1 MTKYG
6 DETAKLYLRKYFR
19 DPAHLDEFVAFL
31 FPHYAT
37 SAIPDFHHELYDAF
51 AISLFY
57 NENIARA
64 APRGSAKSTV
74 VGVVLLSWIGIY
86 RLRRFVIYLSNTS
99 TQAEGLLSALQSEFE
114 TNERLIWLYGDLRSK
129 YWNKHDFVT
138 TTGVRFV
145 AKGQGVRI
153 RGLRHNE
160 NRPDLLLFDDL
171 ENDDEVAN
179 PLQREKL
186 KKWFLS
192 AAMSGIDPEGGIAW
206 FIGTILHPDS
216 LLKNIIDQ
224 KPPFQDWNVG
234 LYRAIQDDGT
244 SFWPSRFP
252 MYWLKQKRAEL
263 GTFIFN
269 QEYQNEPIV
278 DGTRLC
284 PPSYIRPID
293 TSVIMPMEGRATNI
307 AVDPAISKAETADK
321 TGIVGGYCWMTPAG
335 EIQKIRITY
344 AMAKRMT
351 LIETA
356 NELNSLDSL
365 MQPQQIGVEN
375 VAYQQGLVE
384 VLQKYNLPAKP
395 IKADGDKV
403 RRFNR
408 VSPYFEQ
415 GLIEID
421 PKLSELINQ
430 LLNFTGA
437 DGAEDDLVDA
447 CVYFISLCIEKKAEE
462 FRVYV
467 G

>member
-1 MTKYG
+1 MA
-6 DETAKLYLRKYFR
+6 AKMYLRRYFR
-19 DPAHLDEFVAFL
+19 DPRHLDEFVAFL

-37 SAIPDFHHELYDAF
+37 SAIPDFHRDLYEAF
-51 AISLFY
+51 STSLFY
-57 NENIARA
+57 NENVARA

-74 VGVVLLSWIGIY
+74 VGVVLLAWIGIY
-86 RLRRFVIYLSNTS
+86 RLRRFVIYISNTS
-99 TQAEGLLSALQSEFE
+99 TQAEGLLSALQQEFE

-171 ENDDEVAN
+171 ENDDEVIN
-179 PLQREKL
+179 PLQRDKL

-206 FIGTILHPDS
+206 YVGTILHPDS
-216 LLKNIIDQ
+216 LLNNIINHQ
-224 KPPFQDWNVG
+224 PPFEDWNVG

-252 MYWLKQKRAEL
+252 MRWLEQKRLEL
-263 GTFIFN
+263 GTFVFN

-293 TSVIMPMEGRATNI
+293 TSVELPMEGRITFM

-321 TGIVGGYCWMTPAG
+321 TAIVGGYVWRTPQG
-335 EIQKIRITY
+335 EVKKIRITY
-344 AMAKRMT
+344 AIAKRMT
-351 LIETA
+351 LVETA
-356 NELNSLDSL
+356 TELKSLDGL
-365 MQPQQIGVEN
+365 LKPRQIAVES

-384 VLQKYNLPAKP
+384 VCQKFGLPAKA

-421 PKLSELINQ
+421 PKLSDLIRQ

-447 CVYFISLCIEKKAEE
+447 CVYFLTLCTEKPSEQ